1 MTDKLNINLLVL
13 LFFCFSQSLVAKDLN
28 INAKTIEINKS
39 TQVVI
44 AEGDVEVTDSENN
57 IINSKKI
64 EYDKKKTNIK
74 YFWRNSNINFRKIQ
88 D

>member
-57 IINSKKI
+57 IINSLEK
-64 EYDKKKTNIK
+64 
-74 YFWRNSNINFRKIQ
+74 NSLLLLS
-88 D
+88 